1 MTRTSTSTVRELTV
15 RSVVLGG
22 LITLVFTAA
31 NVYLGLKVGLTFAT
45 AIPAAVISMA
55 ILRYFRGHSILENN
69 IVQTIASAAGT
80 LAAIIFVLPGLI
92 MIGWWQGFPYWTTVA
107 VCAIGG
113 TLGVMYSVPL
123 RRALVT
129 GSDLPYPEGVAAAE
143 VLKVGEATEG
153 TAAGAEGNRRSL
165 QAILLG
171 SLASAGFSL
180 LAALKVVGNEVSAA
194 FRVGSGGTLFGASLS
209 LALIGVGHLVG
220 VTVGAAMVVGLLIS
234 YGVLL
239 PTLTWGD
246 LPGGRRRLR
255 RRVHHLRH
263 RGAVRRGRRDR
274 GGRRLDAAED
284 PRPDRRAAS
293 GPRRCRVGHGAA
305 AARSISPSG
314 TCRSASSAG
323 RSCCRSSRSP
333 ALLWGFLST
342 THLAGNTVPT
352 IVVSLVYVVVIGA
365 VIAAVAGYMAGLIGS
380 SNSPISG
387 VGILV
392 VLGIAL
398 LLAALHGPGADP
410 AQTTALVAYS
420 LFTTAVVFSVA
431 TISNDNLQDLKTGQL
446 VGATP
451 WKQQVAL
458 VIGVVFGALVIAP
471 VLDLLNA
478 AFGFAG
484 APGAGDDA
492 LAAPQAALIS
502 ALAEGVFGGDLN
514 WGLIGL
520 GALIG
525 AVVIVIDEVLARTGS
540 LRLPPLAVGM
550 GMYLPMSLTLLIPI
564 GALLGRIYDRWAE
577 RRGGDVEFKKRLGV
591 LMATGLIVGESLFG
605 VLFAGNRGRVG
616 LGRSAGDRR
625 RGLRELG
632 ARARHRA
639 LRGHGV
645 RAVPDDAPLGRRPRR
660 RERRPKRYS
669 GRSGCQTT
677 TWWRRS
683 TGTRSRRYERC
694 TIAAA

>member
-1 MTRTSTSTVRELTV
+1 MTTTRGTTLRELTI

-107 VCAIGG
+107 VCVIGG

-143 VLKVGEATEG
+143 VLKVGEASEE
-153 TAAGAEGNRRSL
+153 GAEENRKSL
-165 QAILLG
+165 RAILVAALV
-171 SLASAGFSL
+171 AAGFSL
-180 LAALKVVGNEVSAA
+180 LAALKVISNEISTA

-220 VTVGAAMVVGLLIS
+220 VTVGAAMIVGLLIS

-239 PTLTWGD
+239 PTLTSGDVPATGDISDVVSSTFSTEVRFVGAGAIAVAAVWTLLKILGPIVRGIRAAAVSSRERRTGATVDITERD
-246 LPGGRRRLR
+246 LPIGIVGGTIAFL
-255 RRVHHLRH
+255 LIPI
-263 RGAVRRGRRDR
+263 A
-274 GGRRLDAAED
+274 
-284 PRPDRRAAS
+284 
-293 GPRRCRVGHGAA
+293 
-305 AARSISPSG
+305 I
-314 TCRSASSAG
+314 
-323 RSCCRSSRSP
+323 
-333 ALLWGFLST
+333 LLWLFLAST
-342 THLAGNTVPT
+342 PVSDRAPVT
-352 IVVSLVYVVVIGA
+352 IVVSLIYVVVIGA
-365 VIAAVAGYMAGLIGS
+365 VIASVAGYMAGLIGS
-380 SNSPISG
+380 SNSLISG

-392 VLGIAL
+392 VLGASL
-398 LLAALHGPGADP
+398 LLVAVHGRDGDAER
-410 AQTTALVAYS
+410 TTALVAYA
-420 LFTTAVVFSVA
+420 LFTTAIVFSVA

-458 VIGVVFGALVIAP
+458 VIGVVFGSVVIAP
-471 VLDLLNA
+471 VLDLLNV

-484 APGAGDDA
+484 APGAGENA

-502 ALAEGVFGGDLN
+502 ALAQGVFGGSLN
-514 WGLIGL
+514 WGLLGL
-520 GALIG
+520 GAAIG
-525 AVVIVIDEVLARTGS
+525 AVVIVIDELLGRFTK

-577 RRGGDVEFKKRLGV
+577 RQGDNVEFKKRLGV
-591 LMATGLIVGESLFG
+591 LMATGLIVGESMFG
-605 VLFAGNRGRVG
+605 VVFAGIVAASGSDSPLAVVG
-616 LGRSAGDRR
+616 DGFETASIVIGVVLFVAAVLALYQWIRR
-625 RGLRELG
+625 
-632 ARARHRA
+632 
-639 LRGHGV
+639 
-645 RAVPDDAPLGRRPRR
+645 
-660 RERRPKRYS
+660 
-669 GRSGCQTT
+669 
-677 TWWRRS
+677 
-683 TGTRSRRYERC
+683 
-694 TIAAA
+694 AAAR